1 MIEKKIFRMQE
12 LTKIIGLSK
21 ASIYRLIK
29 TNKFPAPIQISS
41 RCVGFVSDDIYK
53 WIDERQYC
61 N

>member
-29 TNKFPAPIQISS
+29 INAFPAPIQISN

-53 WIDERQYC
+53 WIDEKKSCY
-61 N
+61 